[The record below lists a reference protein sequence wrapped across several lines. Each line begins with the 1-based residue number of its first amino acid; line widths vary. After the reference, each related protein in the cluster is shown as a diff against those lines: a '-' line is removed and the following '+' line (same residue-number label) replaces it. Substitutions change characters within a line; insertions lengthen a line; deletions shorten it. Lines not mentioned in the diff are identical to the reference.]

1 MDEDKIQKMQKSQAA
16 SEQGISAKQ
25 QKTRQSVK
33 KTGEDTAT
41 ADLDN
46 NIKTFITHNKGGKWE
61 LIKAPS
67 EDVDGKPKK
76 CYLEDGCSLHLH
88 IYSSNGIFPP
98 PYSQESSVGLIMAV
112 GNTGKNLLRNLP

>member
-1 MDEDKIQKMQKSQAA
+1 MNMDEDKIQKMQKSQAA

-46 NIKTFITHNKGGKWE
+46 NIKTYITHNKGGKWE

-67 EDVDGKPKK
+67 EGVDG
-76 CYLEDGCSLHLH
+76 
-88 IYSSNGIFPP
+88 
-98 PYSQESSVGLIMAV
+98 
-112 GNTGKNLLRNLP
+112 